1 MIRKAYIFKAIKK
14 EQLTVVQFELF
25 LKCHSTMQ
33 KDIFSQGEKG
43 EYKCYW
49 ILIT

>member
-14 EQLTVVQFELF
+14 QQLTVVQIKLF
-25 LKCHSTMQ
+25 LKYHSTLQ
-33 KDIFSQGEKG
+33 RDILSQGEKG

-49 ILIT
+49 ILIP